1 MNIALVSPYDYSYP
15 GGVVV
20 HISHLYEQ
28 FTKMGHAVKVIAPCT
43 STGSALSG
51 DVIAVGRP
59 VSIHRRGTVAR
70 VALSPLL
77 SAPVKAILK
86 QERFDVIH
94 LHEPL
99 TPMLPLFVLDHSQ
112 AVNVGTFHA
121 YHHSDMGYKY
131 GRFLLRRW
139 FRKLHGKIAV
149 SKPARDFVSSY
160 FPDDYDIIPNGID
173 PERFSPTVPPIEE
186 LSDDKLNI
194 LFVGRLEK
202 RKGLRYLLA
211 AYGQVKRE
219 LPNTRLIVVGPRVGV
234 RREYER
240 MVSQAGLED
249 VLFTGY
255 VSEEELPRYYRTC
268 DVFCT
273 PATGEESFGIVLLE
287 AMAAGKPIVATDIE
301 GFATVMTNGVEGL
314 LVPTADE
321 QALASSLI
329 HLLADESLRQEM
341 GARGRRKAEEY
352 SWRNIANRL
361 IDYYAGFLHGTEPD
375 HRNATGEEKPPA
387 EDSLGEECGDRHA

>member
-1 MNIALVSPYDYSYP
+1 MKIALVSPYDYAYP

-20 HISHLYEQ
+20 HIAHLYEQ
-28 FTKMGHAVKVIAPCT
+28 LTRMGHEVKVIAPC
-43 STGSALSG
+43 SGTGRALSR
-51 DVIAVGRP
+51 DVIPVGKP
-59 VSIHRRGTVAR
+59 VTIRRRGTVAR
-70 VALSPLL
+70 VTLSPLL

-86 QERFDVIH
+86 QEQFDIIH

-121 YHHSDMGYKY
+121 YHRSDMGYRY

-139 FRKLHGKIAV
+139 FRKLDGKIAV
-149 SKPARDFVSSY
+149 SKPARDFVNSY

-173 PERFSPTVPPIEE
+173 PERFSPAVPPIEE
-186 LSDDKLNI
+186 LSDGKLNI

-240 MVSQAGLED
+240 LASKGGLED
-249 VLFTGY
+249 VVFTGY
-255 VSEEELPRYYRTC
+255 VSDEDLPRYYRTC
-268 DVFCT
+268 DIFCS

-287 AMAAGKPIVATDIE
+287 AMAAAKPIVATDIE
-301 GFATVMTNGVEGL
+301 GFAAVMTSGVEGL

-321 QALASSLI
+321 QALASALI
-329 HLLADESLRQEM
+329 HLLTDKSLRQEM
-341 GARGRRKAEEY
+341 GARGRMKAEEY
-352 SWRNIANRL
+352 SWQNIAKSL
-361 IDYYAGFLHGTEPD
+361 IDYYAGFLHGTG
-375 HRNATGEEKPPA
+375 AK
-387 EDSLGEECGDRHA
+387 SHA